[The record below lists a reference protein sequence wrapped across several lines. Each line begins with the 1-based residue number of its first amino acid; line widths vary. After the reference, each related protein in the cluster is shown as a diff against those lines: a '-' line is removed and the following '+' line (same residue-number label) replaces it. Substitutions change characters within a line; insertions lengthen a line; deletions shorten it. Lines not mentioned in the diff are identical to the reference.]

1 MFTVFQL
8 FKTFGIMT
16 YPTLLGIVEVNEEEE
31 EDESPPEDSLED
43 EPKDEK
49 IIEEDVIGGP
59 SNNKSSKSD
68 LRSQISEQR
77 NSRRSSE
84 EDLPRQPCSFFIST
98 SPPLP
103 HIAATSITSEL
114 SSEDQQSRHFN
125 LNYPQNPL

>member
-1 MFTVFQL
+1 MA
-8 FKTFGIMT
+8 

-49 IIEEDVIGGP
+49 IIEEDIIGGP
-59 SNNKSSKSD
+59 SSNNKSCKSD

-125 LNYPQNPL
+125 LNYPQTSHLNIIPPPLLIFY